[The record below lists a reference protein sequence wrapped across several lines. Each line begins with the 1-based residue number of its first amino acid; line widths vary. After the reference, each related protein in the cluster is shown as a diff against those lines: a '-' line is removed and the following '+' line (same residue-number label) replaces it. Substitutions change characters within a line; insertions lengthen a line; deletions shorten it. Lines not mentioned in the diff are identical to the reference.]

1 MASDS
6 RVTARDLR
14 HHPPQP
20 PMGATICI
28 SGNRSSMGCVF
39 EYDNPITD
47 LNYQA
52 NISYSLEDWSTVQ
65 TLSANTNPDGI
76 SEIKGLLYVPT
87 LSPSDPCINITAP
100 YIPRNVT
107 RKTDF
112 PSYQDAVPLVTV
124 APWVS
129 VDCTQSYLAAGRRD
143 GVRAAI
149 FYQPGNSSA
158 EPPAPG
164 DSSWSLG
171 DGGQWKETNQ
181 YPVYAIPSAM
191 GGTVMQEL
199 GLYSGNMTDVPYG
212 EDLVTM
218 YDPRNFARL
227 YTDIS
232 LGSNGP
238 ALPSLWVFLIIVLGI
253 LLAVAGFTSLI
264 MHLIQRTHRRD
275 LQRRIARG
283 EVNLEALGIKRLN
296 VPQEILDKMPRY
308 VYTSKDGAQQS
319 AIKEASPSPSSN
331 LDAAETAAREALPK
345 REVPFTQPTCS
356 ICLDDFEHNQ
366 TIVRELPCS
375 HIFHPECI
383 DGFLR
388 DNSSL
393 CPMCKKSALPQG
405 YLATDVTNA
414 MVRRER
420 LIRRMR
426 ERVTTV
432 TLEDG
437 TTITRPR
444 TYQTSGGRRMVSFHH
459 QFGRTSRRSRAESAY
474 VAAPSARAGGSTE
487 MATVPASTAPEL
499 STSIEPPPE
508 VQRAGTMARREWG
521 RNRLRSA
528 VLQTPTADEE
538 ARAMVQ
544 AMPRCKFTPPFS
556 LPQLDNTDQFAGRR
570 TLGHVFPNLL

>member
-1 MASDS
+1 
-6 RVTARDLR
+6 
-14 HHPPQP
+14 
-20 PMGATICI
+20 MGATVYI
-28 SGNRSSMGCVF
+28 SGNRPGMGCIF

-47 LNYQA
+47 LNYQT
-52 NISYSLEDWSTVQ
+52 NISFSLENWSTVQ
-65 TLSANTNPDGI
+65 TLSANTNPDGS

-87 LSPSDPCINITAP
+87 LSRSDPCISITAP
-100 YIPRNVT
+100 YIPHNVT

-129 VDCTQSYLAAGRRD
+129 VDCTQSFLAAGRRD

-149 FYQPGNSSA
+149 FYQPGNSST

-164 DSSWSLG
+164 DSSWSLD

-181 YPVYAIPSAM
+181 YPVYAIPSVM
-191 GGTVMQEL
+191 GGIVMQEL

-212 EDLVTM
+212 DDLVTM
-218 YDPRNFARL
+218 YDPRDFARL

-232 LGSNGP
+232 LGSGGP

-253 LLAVAGFTSLI
+253 LLAVAGITSLI
-264 MHLIQRTHRRD
+264 MHLIQRKHRRD
-275 LQRRIARG
+275 LQRRITRG

-296 VPQEILDKMPRY
+296 VPQELLDKMPRY
-308 VYTSKDGAQQS
+308 VYTSKDGAAQQL
-319 AIKEASPSPSSN
+319 ATKEASTSQPGN
-331 LDAAETAAREALPK
+331 LDAAETAARAALPK

-405 YLATDVTNA
+405 YLVTDVTNA

-437 TTITRPR
+437 TTVTQPR
-444 TYQTSGGRRMVSFHH
+444 TYQTSGGRRMASFHR
-459 QFGRTSRRSRAESAY
+459 QFGRTNRRRRAESAH
-474 VAAPSARAGGSTE
+474 AAASLARAGGNTE
-487 MATVPASTAPEL
+487 MATVPTDTAPEL

-508 VQRAGTMARREWG
+508 IQRAGTLARREWG

-528 VLQTPTADEE
+528 VLQTRTADDE

-544 AMPRCKFTPPFS
+544 AMPRCKFIYPLYSQNWTTLTS
-556 LPQLDNTDQFAGRR
+556 VCRAKIYRERVSQLSIAYIWE
-570 TLGHVFPNLL
+570 LLFWFLFRPCCVA